1 MLALTIARCNWT
13 ITPHPLA
20 SIPCRCRQYLY
31 SPKNVSAYLV
41 EDRLEVGPGQ
51 VDGGGVTTGTRADD
65 NNLGVHLL
73 AYLAGSLGFPD
84 AERAAVGMAV
94 GDGRHG
100 ANFFVV

>member
-1 MLALTIARCNWT
+1 MS
-13 ITPHPLA
+13 
-20 SIPCRCRQYLY
+20 SISIQ
-31 SPKNVSAYLV
+31 PKNVSAYLV
-41 EDRLEVGPGQ
+41 EDRLEVGSGQ